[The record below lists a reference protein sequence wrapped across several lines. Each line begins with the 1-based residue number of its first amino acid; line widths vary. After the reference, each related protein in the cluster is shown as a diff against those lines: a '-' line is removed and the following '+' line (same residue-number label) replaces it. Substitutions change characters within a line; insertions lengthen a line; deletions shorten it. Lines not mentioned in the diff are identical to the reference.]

1 MNLKKYIKELKRRHV
16 FKAGA
21 AYLIVAWLIAQI
33 ASIVLPTFDAPAYF
47 MKTLIFILIIGFPIN
62 LIFAW
67 IYDITPEGIK
77 KTENIEVKSPKSII
91 KNRRLNKVILSSL
104 FITIVLLLYN
114 QFWSTPGSAINES
127 NSTIVE
133 KSIAVLPLININQ
146 KDDFEYFSDG
156 VTQEIIDELAK
167 IRTFKVTAFT
177 STFPYKKK
185 NNSPLEIANELDVNY
200 LISGSTRVYGDSIK
214 LSIEL
219 INPYSKER
227 VWSQTYNEVMNN
239 APSIQLLIAK
249 QVAKSLNIKLT
260 ATEIKSLDK
269 LNTSDGEAFNLF
281 LKAKSENLKLTPAG
295 FNEATTYLERAI
307 KLDPNYSQAYTLLAF
322 NHNLDGQAFFNA
334 KIATSETLSLVS
346 PYIKKSISLDSES
359 SDVYLVRANLNLFA
373 KGKLHDAQK
382 DVEHAL
388 AVNSWP
394 RIPTNYCICTVV
406 STYVARGNLLKAK
419 ELANLGREVDPGN
432 VFIYWDQA
440 NIHMLEGQ
448 VKKAQ
453 ALYEEALK
461 NLDIPFFHFFLGWS
475 YYHDQQFTE
484 AIKHFEKAYE
494 NDLVPLHMNVAYLS
508 NAHFMIGNKVE
519 SERYLLVL
527 KKRMEAGNH
536 HVNLAMAMISAAQSD
551 VDQTLSWLEKSQE
564 KRENTF
570 AYMVNVDP
578 IFKRLLENPRF
589 IEMRRKMQYY
599 DKESSY

>member
-1 MNLKKYIKELKRRHV
+1 MDLKKFFSELKRRNV
-16 FKAGA
+16 YKVAIT
-21 AYLIVAWLIAQI
+21 YVIVAWLILQI
-33 ASIVLPTFDAPAYF
+33 GSVVFETIKTPDWVMQVLLFFIV
-47 MKTLIFILIIGFPIN
+47 IGFPIA
-62 LIFAW
+62 LILAW
-67 IYDITPEGIK
+67 AFEMSPQGMIRTNSTSAKENPYSSSKKKPLTHKVLIGI
-77 KTENIEVKSPKSII
+77 
-91 KNRRLNKVILSSL
+91 
-104 FITIVLLLYN
+104 LLLIIIGQFVYN
-114 QFWSTPGSAINES
+114 KYWNQVSINSANI
-127 NSTIVE
+127 E
-133 KSIAVLPLININQ
+133 KSIAVIPLINLNQ
-146 KDDFEYFSDG
+146 KDDLEYFSDG

-167 IRTFKVTAFT
+167 IKTFKVTAFT
-177 STFPYKKK
+177 TTFPYKKK
-185 NNSPLEIANELDVNY
+185 GKSPLEIANELDVNY
-200 LISGSTRVYGDSIK
+200 LISGSARVYGDSIK

-260 ATEIKSLDK
+260 ATEKKSLDK

-281 LKAKSENLKLTPAG
+281 LKAKAENLKLTPAG
-295 FNEATTYLERAI
+295 FNNATQYLERAI
-307 KLDPNYSQAYTLLAF
+307 ELDSNYSQVYTLLAF

-373 KGKLHDAQK
+373 KGQLRDAKK

-388 AVNSWP
+388 ELNSWP

-406 STYVARGNLLKAK
+406 STYVALGDLLKAK
-419 ELANLGREVDPGN
+419 ELASLGREVDPGN

-453 ALYEEALK
+453 ALYEEGLK
-461 NLDIPFFHFFLGWS
+461 NLDIPFFHFFIGWS

-494 NDLVPLHMNVAYLS
+494 NDMVPLHMNVAYLS
-508 NAHFMIGNKVE
+508 NSHFMIGNKVE
-519 SERYLLVL
+519 SERYLQVL
-527 KKRMEAGNH
+527 KKRMESGDH

-551 VDQTLSWLEKSQE
+551 VDETLSWLEKSQA
-564 KRENTF
+564 KKENTF

-578 IFKRLLENPRF
+578 IFKPILDNSRF
-589 IEMRRKMQYY
+589 VEMRRKMQYY
-599 DKESSY
+599 E